1 MYECG
6 TSKKVHTMAI
16 GRNKIRQLADA
27 MTIQWAN
34 GKNEARLT
42 PGSGRFVSHVGWY
55 AEVGRD
61 DEFDTFM
68 QRASVPQMEI
78 RHPRQGAPA
87 QIVRHWNLGERL
99 RLFPVTSG
107 PVAATV
113 AASLAQRNIGA
124 TIEAGI
130 GMRWGRGEG
139 ERSKMAIRGYL
150 QLAHGDTGSEWLLYP
165 RVVQISVRSR
175 MTDELLAAL
184 IDHVR
189 VCEVADTLVDRAKH
203 PDVIQ
208 CYELALPLGPGKEEQ
223 WGKGETTTVLPLAS
237 QHPERID
244 LAYLRGIWR
253 PDHVVDLALHDWP
266 DIQAWAQE
274 FNAGGYTEGAGSGA
288 PGDELHP
295 ADDPAATNG
304 RPVYASDTV

>member
-1 MYECG
+1 
-6 TSKKVHTMAI
+6 MAI

-34 GKNEARLT
+34 GKNEARIT

-61 DEFDTFM
+61 DEFDTFVE
-68 QRASVPQMEI
+68 RAGIPQMEI
-78 RHPRQGAPA
+78 RHPRPGAPA

-99 RLFPVTSG
+99 RFFPVTSG
-107 PVAATV
+107 PVAPTV
-113 AASLAQRNIGA
+113 AASLSQRNIAA

-130 GMRWGRGEG
+130 GLRWGRGEG

-150 QLAHGDTGSEWLLYP
+150 QLTIGEANSDWVVYP
-165 RVVQISVRSR
+165 RAVQISVRSR
-175 MTDELLAAL
+175 MTDELLTAL

-189 VCEVADTLVDRAKH
+189 VCEIADTLVDRVKH

-237 QHPERID
+237 QHPERVD
-244 LAYLRGIWR
+244 LPYLRSLWR
-253 PDHVVDLALHDWP
+253 PDQVVDLALHDWP

-274 FNAGGYTEGAGSGA
+274 FSVGGYAEGAGSA
-288 PGDELHP
+288 AAVGDEPHP
-295 ADDPAATNG
+295 AESMAGANG
-304 RPVYASDTV
+304 RAVYASDAL